1 MSNDPIPRKKSRT
14 WLLVAD
20 RGTARVYNRA
30 TGSRRIPAA
39 GPATRHVL
47 EWRLDQ
53 VCEFGDETPNRAPV
67 HAVAEWL
74 NVAKAHKS
82 FDHLFV
88 AAPPQYLGELRPL
101 LSRDTRDAVQMEIHK
116 DLTHLPIPKL
126 LDALSDQWPSLEVE
140 PG

>member
-1 MSNDPIPRKKSRT
+1 MSNEPIPHKRSTT

-39 GPATRHVL
+39 GQVTRHVL
-47 EWRLDQ
+47 EWTLELVR
-53 VCEFGDETPNRAPV
+53 EFGDESPNGAAV
-67 HAVAEWL
+67 HVVAESL
-74 NVAKAHKS
+74 NVSKARKT

-88 AAPPQYLGELRPL
+88 AAPPQYLSDLRPL
-101 LSRDTRDAVQMEIHK
+101 LSRDTRDVVQMEIHK
-116 DLTHLPIPKL
+116 DLTHLSVPKL
-126 LDALSDQWPSLEVE
+126 LDALSDLWPSLEAE